1 MNEEKKEEKKE
12 QKFKKFLQQ
21 AKEYNLKT
29 AMLAL
34 QSEQLSA
41 EKDGE
46 NSFFQ
51 NSKYATIESI
61 IKTLEPASQFGIFW
75 HHTLRHKDGL
85 TYVTCTVSHVNDDAT
100 IVSEIPIRLPENSL
114 NDPQKIGGA
123 ITYFKRY
130 TLQSVFG
137 IPSED
142 DDGNS
147 NSKVKVTEAEIKNLK
162 KILDGKNYNHQ
173 RFLQNYKLREF
184 KDLLKYDYDNV
195 IKRFKGGA

>member
-1 MNEEKKEEKKE
+1 MTEEKKEE
-12 QKFKKFLQQ
+12 
-21 AKEYNLKT
+21 KEYNLKT

-41 EKDGE
+41 AKDGK
-46 NSFFQ
+46 NSFFKD
-51 NSKYATIESI
+51 SKYATIESI
-61 IKTLEPASQFGIFW
+61 IKALEPASQYGLFW
-75 HHTLRHKDGL
+75 HHTLRNEDGL

-137 IPSED
+137 LPSED

-147 NSKVKVTEAEIKNLK
+147 NSKLTVTEAEIKNLK
-162 KILDGKNYNHQ
+162 KVLDGKNYNHQ

-195 IKRFKGGA
+195 IKRSKGGA